1 MKQQRKSEYVS
12 ALRKVPDFN
21 SLVISVDTGAFN
33 ELASVIGSQETTDYR
48 TEHDE
53 KLAEGK
59 NMAFNARIMTKWFA
73 TLFDD
78 TVASFKTDDVDV
90 ENADRDEAYHTVD
103 EARVELF
110 KKLWMLYE
118 EVTTKIHHTDSKDD
132 PIRPKMHRK
141 QFGHFA

>member
-1 MKQQRKSEYVS
+1 MRQQHENNYVA

-21 SLVISVDTGAFN
+21 SLIISVDTGAFN
-33 ELASVIGSQETTDYR
+33 ELASVIGSQETTNYR

-53 KLAEGK
+53 RLAEGK
-59 NMAFNARIMTKWFA
+59 LMAFNAGIMAKWFA

-78 TVASFKTDDVDV
+78 TVAAFKLDDIDA
-90 ENADRDEAYHTVD
+90 ENADRDAAYHTVD

-118 EVTTKIHHTDSKDD
+118 EVTTKIHHTDSKDN
-132 PIRPKMHRK
+132 
-141 QFGHFA
+141 